1 MARSM
6 KQIKQIS
13 KFTVRPEIKLIATD
27 KESHVTISQGGSS
40 VHRL

>member
-1 MARSM
+1 MGLLMSQT
-6 KQIKQIS
+6 KQGS
-13 KFTVRPEIKLIATD
+13 RFTVQQRIRLIAMD